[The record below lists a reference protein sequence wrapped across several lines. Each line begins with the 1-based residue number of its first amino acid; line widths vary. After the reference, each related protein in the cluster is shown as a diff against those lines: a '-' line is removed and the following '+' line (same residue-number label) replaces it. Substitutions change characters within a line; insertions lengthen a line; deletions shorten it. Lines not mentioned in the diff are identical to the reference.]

1 MQSGFNNRRARRP
14 MRCLPANERSREN
27 TMDALEKSTM
37 AKVTRRLLPFLIVCY
52 LVCYLDRVNVSF
64 AALQMNKDLGFTAA
78 VYGFGAGIF
87 FIPYFLLETPS
98 NLLLVRFGARR
109 WIARIMFTWGLLSAL
124 TAFVWNDTSF
134 YVIRFL
140 LGAAEAGF
148 FPGILFYL
156 TLFFPAAYR
165 ARMVGLYMAAIP
177 LSAVIGAP
185 LSSFLL
191 YLDGG
196 LGLKGWQWI
205 FITEAV
211 PTVLLSLVV
220 LTRLT
225 DDPKDANW
233 LAPEE
238 RSWLIGTLGAE
249 RRQRLA
255 RHDMTVRQVL
265 LNPRVLLFGVA
276 GFAIAHS
283 ISGISFFLPQIVKA
297 FGLTNMQTGL
307 VSAIPFAIGAAGMIL
322 YGRRSDRV
330 KERRSHCGIAL
341 LCTAIGLVGAAML
354 DDPYLRL
361 AALCFASFGAFAVL
375 PVFWAMP
382 TAFLS
387 GAAAAAGVAYI
398 NSIANVASFV
408 GPFVTGW
415 IKDATGSFSGGLLV
429 IATTQIIGAIAIL
442 CIEHDAS
449 LEKAP
454 QGLLAE

>member
-1 MQSGFNNRRARRP
+1 
-14 MRCLPANERSREN
+14 
-27 TMDALEKSTM
+27 MDALEASTM
-37 AKVTRRLLPFLIVCY
+37 ARVTRRLLPFLIACY

-64 AALQMNKDLGFTAA
+64 AALQMNKDLGFSAT

-98 NLLLVRFGARR
+98 NLVLVKVGARR
-109 WIARIMFTWGLLSAL
+109 WIARIMLTWGILSGA
-124 TAFVWNDTSF
+124 TAFIWNDTSF

-165 ARMVGLYMAAIP
+165 ARMIGFYMAAIP

-185 LSSFLL
+185 LSGFLL
-191 YLDGG
+191 YIDGG

-205 FITEAV
+205 FLAEAL
-211 PTVLLSLVV
+211 PTIILGFVV
-220 LTRLT
+220 LFYLT
-225 DDPKDANW
+225 DDPKDAQW
-233 LAPEE
+233 LAPAQ
-238 RSWLIGTLGAE
+238 RNWLTGRMAAE
-249 RRQRLA
+249 RQQRLA
-255 RHDMTVRQVL
+255 AHDVSVWRVL
-265 LNPRVLLFGVA
+265 VDPRVLLFGVA

-297 FGLTNMQTGL
+297 FGLTNAQTGL
-307 VSAIPFAIGAAGMIL
+307 VSAIPFVVGTVGMIW
-322 YGRRSDRV
+322 YGRRSDRLM
-330 KERRSHCGIAL
+330 ERRSHCSIAL
-341 LCTAIGLVGAAML
+341 LCTAVGLVAAAML
-354 DDPYLRL
+354 DAPMLRL
-361 AALCFASFGAFAVL
+361 LALCFASFGAFAVL
-375 PVFWAMP
+375 PVFWSMP

-387 GAAAAAGVAYI
+387 GAAAAAGIAYI
-398 NSIANVASFV
+398 NSIANMASFV

-415 IKDATGSFSGGLLV
+415 IKDATGSFSGGLIV

-442 CIEHDAS
+442 CIEHNTA

-454 QGLLAE
+454 ATLAAE